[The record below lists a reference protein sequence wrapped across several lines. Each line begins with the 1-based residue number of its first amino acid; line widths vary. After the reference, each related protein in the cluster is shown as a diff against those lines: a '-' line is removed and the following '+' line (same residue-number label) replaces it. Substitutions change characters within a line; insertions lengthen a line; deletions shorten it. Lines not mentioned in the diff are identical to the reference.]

1 MEITRE
7 LKEAVAK
14 QGETVHE
21 MYKQTVEMKDQMAEE
36 VRRVLEQLETIAAN
50 ATDRSQRSYTDA
62 TRHPFSPHD
71 DSWTLAAPPNPTDVC
86 YWIIDVSRL
95 EDEAGLSAGTILATM
110 ENQVRS

>member
-1 MEITRE
+1 MTRE

-14 QGETVHE
+14 QEETE
-21 MYKQTVEMKDQMAEE
+21 DMGKQVVEIKVQMAEE
-36 VRRVLEQLETIAAN
+36 LQRVLEQLETIAAN
-50 ATDRSQRSYTDA
+50 ATDRSQRSYTDV